1 MDRLAVVA
9 ALVLLAA
16 PRAFPQPILKSS
28 SHVVQM
34 DVLVVDAS
42 GNPVH
47 GLQQKDFAVTDNG
60 HARDIQIFAGE
71 IDADETAPRVFSN
84 RLGLKDSRIVT
95 AIVIDSVR
103 RPESMNIFALP
114 LGQAKQ
120 AVRGLQ
126 PGQTMAIYAAYPD
139 LRLVQ
144 DYTSDP
150 GRLLASL
157 NAFVLPRASS
167 APSAVRMLSA
177 LREIA
182 GRMSGSPGRK
192 SIVWISQGY
201 GGELSSPAIRS
212 ATDATVATLNDVN
225 VSVYAVDA
233 GFNPTCRDP
242 LPDTNPGLSRVV
254 TDSPFCFQ
262 TRDPSDDWM
271 EDLARATGGR
281 AFTNADINA
290 FRTQVRDAQ
299 GHVRSSQIRY
309 QFSRGGSAIDEALR
323 FAVDDSRYAY
333 ELGFYVP
340 EPELDGKLHTLA
352 VTLPGKPKYGLRY
365 RSGYTA
371 SASVDPGHDPASAPH
386 SDELGVD
393 ATIDVAA
400 AQHELRVSLAL
411 DPATVTRTANGATL
425 IDETF
430 LETDDSGRQLAKIH
444 ETVPIPAPDA
454 QDEMLRYTRSIK
466 LARGAALLHITVRDP
481 ATKRAG
487 SVAIPIGKQR
497 IAGAASACGILN
509 ENAEGDE
516 IQDVAVSGVLRAL
529 RQLCVFRSR
538 QIALKTIQI
547 ATEHASLPFVER
559 KGVELLPETGALQG
573 FRRSFAG
580 SRDRPAQAA

>member
-1 MDRLAVVA
+1 MDRWAAIAVLA
-9 ALVLLAA
+9 LLTVS
-16 PRAFPQPILKSS
+16 RAFPQLVLKSTS
-28 SHVVQM
+28 RVVQI

-71 IDADETAPRVFSN
+71 TDADETAPRVFSN

-95 AIVIDSVR
+95 ALVIDAVR
-103 RPESMNIFALP
+103 RPDSVTTWR
-114 LGQAKQ
+114 GQAQQ
-120 AVRGLQ
+120 AIERLET
-126 PGQTMAIYAAYPD
+126 GQTMAIYAVCPD
-139 LRLVQ
+139 LRVVQ

-150 GRLLASL
+150 ERLLSSL
-157 NAFVLPRASS
+157 KAFVLPRASS
-167 APSAVRMLSA
+167 AASVDSMLAA

-182 GRMSGSPGRK
+182 GRMSGSSGRK
-192 SIVWISQGY
+192 SIVWMSQGY
-201 GGELSSPAIRS
+201 GAELSSAKVRN
-212 ATDATVATLNDVN
+212 ATDATVAALNDVN
-225 VSVYAVDA
+225 APLYAVDA
-233 GFNPTCRDP
+233 RFDPTCLDDP
-242 LPDTNPGLSRVV
+242 LPDMSPNQSRVV
-254 TDSPFCFQ
+254 TGSHVCSQPADA
-262 TRDPSDDWM
+262 SDDWM
-271 EDLARATGGR
+271 KNLAQATGGR
-281 AFTNADINA
+281 AFTLSHIDA
-290 FRTQVRDAQ
+290 FRTEVRNVQ
-299 GHVRSSQIRY
+299 GRMIWGEIRY
-309 QFSRGGSAIDEALR
+309 LYKFSGRGSAIDEALR

-371 SASVDPGHDPASAPH
+371 SARVDRGHDPASAQH
-386 SDELGVD
+386 SDEVGVD

-411 DPATVTRTANGATL
+411 DPATVTRTANGGTL

-444 ETVPIPAPDA
+444 ETVPIPAPEA

-487 SVAIPIGKQR
+487 SVAIPIGKQ
-497 IAGAASACGILN
+497 
-509 ENAEGDE
+509 
-516 IQDVAVSGVLRAL
+516 
-529 RQLCVFRSR
+529 
-538 QIALKTIQI
+538 
-547 ATEHASLPFVER
+547 
-559 KGVELLPETGALQG
+559 
-573 FRRSFAG
+573 
-580 SRDRPAQAA
+580 